1 MSLMTGLRRGTAGV
15 VLASMVLACGPA
27 LAQEPSAEH
36 VAAARAAIAALK
48 ATDQFDV
55 ILPNAAENLKTSL
68 IQATPDLQGEIDAA
82 VDEQALAM
90 VARRTDLEKEAA
102 SIYAKTFS
110 QEDLKAITAFYES
123 PAGKALL
130 ENGALVTRELLKA
143 AEIWSNGVSRDM
155 ADEVAKK
162 LYEKLGARPKIEEV
176 PGTTPAKQ

>member
-1 MSLMTGLRRGTAGV
+1 MSLMTGLRRRSAGLI
-15 VLASMVLACGPA
+15 LASAVFVGGPA
-27 LAQEPSAEH
+27 LAQEPSPEH
-36 VAAARAAIAALK
+36 LAAARAAIAALK
-48 ATDQFDV
+48 ATDQFDI

-102 SIYAKTFS
+102 AIYAKTFS
-110 QEDLKAITAFYES
+110 QEDLQAITTFYTS
-123 PAGKALL
+123 KAGLALL
-130 ENGALVTRELLKA
+130 DNGALVTRELLKA

-162 LYEKLGARPKIEEV
+162 LYEKLGNRPRIEEV
-176 PGTTPAKQ
+176 PGTAPKN